1 MFWTLG
7 LILYLR
13 PIIVEVGNSNRLSL
27 VVREHRGAFE
37 RSPISNFRTQSP
49 PRFRRTI
56 TSPYSYS
63 RGTSSTCSAG
73 IVLASFFALPA
84 ASPT

>member
-27 VVREHRGAFE
+27 VVREQNTAV
-37 RSPISNFRTQSP
+37 RSSV
-49 PRFRRTI
+49 PRFQI
-56 TSPYSYS
+56 
-63 RGTSSTCSAG
+63 
-73 IVLASFFALPA
+73 FAPNLP
-84 ASPT
+84 PGFVEQ